1 MTHQKKVES
10 KDISEHQMDVIERL
24 QESCLID
31 MQWKNKKA
39 FLQIKEMANS
49 AEKDILNVKNESQKD
64 V

>member
-31 MQWKNKKA
+31 MQWKNKKV